1 MELGLS
7 GCTRRGKWMEVPGES
22 LTCDQHQLVK
32 LSAFVDFNSMV
43 GATET
48 LLKYLDRNFW
58 TYLDQEAP
66 MVLFICS
73 LVLDQILTMD
83 QASFFALLSRSTA
96 GSWNRRREGLSILNL
111 NRCGSVVG
119 SRFMRR
125 MLKRPSARLEVSIY
139 RQQAISFFTS
149 TGNEEFIHVGVRLA
163 SLVSHAE

>member
-1 MELGLS
+1 
-7 GCTRRGKWMEVPGES
+7 
-22 LTCDQHQLVK
+22 
-32 LSAFVDFNSMV
+32 MV
-43 GATET
+43 RATET
-48 LLKYLDRNFW
+48 LLKYLDRNFR

-111 NRCGSVVG
+111 SRCGSVVG